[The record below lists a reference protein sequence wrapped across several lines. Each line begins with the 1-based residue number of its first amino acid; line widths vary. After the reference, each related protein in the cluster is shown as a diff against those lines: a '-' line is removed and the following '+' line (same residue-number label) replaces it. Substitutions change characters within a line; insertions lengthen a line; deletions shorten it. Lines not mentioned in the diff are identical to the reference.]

1 MAVVG
6 VDYHSAGGSYG
17 PRVTAG
23 NLQELMMFDE
33 FLWKFSEDDR
43 CTDDDFT
50 FSFLLQFFRKDLQK
64 CWHHDTC
71 VNLKK
76 MIGCHGVTYPHT
88 ARLESLA
95 KEAMTSQKQD
105 PSYLEVVAVSG
116 GLWIRVG
123 CVCCYVVGSPFMVE

>member
-1 MAVVG
+1 
-6 VDYHSAGGSYG
+6 
-17 PRVTAG
+17 
-23 NLQELMMFDE
+23 
-33 FLWKFSEDDR
+33 
-43 CTDDDFT
+43 
-50 FSFLLQFFRKDLQK
+50 
-64 CWHHDTC
+64 
-71 VNLKK
+71 

-123 CVCCYVVGSPFMVE
+123 CVCCYVVGSPFMMERWSKSYYVFRLVYPSIRSGNGEPCHKEQKIMIVKLFDPHICNSRIILQPSQEKTVLCTDMATCSPYHPVPCI